1 MPITVSRYNHDA
13 ELWSEKSCK
22 MLNMYDE
29 IRLINSEAF
38 MVLRV
43 IGAMNLCFYT
53 NNFDECY
60 DRALIK
66 LSEIG
71 DVEIPV
77 LIEKLKP
84 GYDMLRYIHDKFGPE
99 ILNRY
104 VGAFF
109 SAR

>member
-1 MPITVSRYNHDA
+1 MPITVSRYNQDA
-13 ELWSEKSCK
+13 ELWFAKSCK
-22 MLNMYDE
+22 MLDMYDE
-29 IRLINSEAF
+29 IRFINSEAF

-43 IGAMNLCFYT
+43 IGAMNLYFYT

-66 LSEIG
+66 LSEVG
-71 DVEIPV
+71 GVDIPA

-84 GYDMLRYIHDKFGPE
+84 GYDMLRYIHDKYGPG
-99 ILNRY
+99 ILYRY

>member
-1 MPITVSRYNHDA
+1 
-13 ELWSEKSCK
+13 
-22 MLNMYDE
+22 MYDE
-29 IRLINSEAF
+29 IRFINSEAF
-38 MVLRV
+38 MILRV

-71 DVEIPV
+71 DVDIPV

>member
-1 MPITVSRYNHDA
+1 MPITVSRYNQDA
-13 ELWSEKSCK
+13 EIWYEKSCEILDK
-22 MLNMYDE
+22 YEE
-29 IRLINSEAF
+29 IRFINSEAL

-43 IGAMNLCFYT
+43 IGAMNLHFYT

-66 LSEIG
+66 LSEVG
-71 DVEIPV
+71 DVEIPA

-84 GYDMLRYIHDKFGPE
+84 GYDMLRYVHDKYGPE

-104 VGAFF
+104 VGVFF